1 MSGDEGPDVPIHC
14 PVCET
19 TTRVPLEELQERID
33 RHNESVHD
41 GEEQA
46 RVDPEL
52 AAAFQDLVVEDLGL
66 LADEDE
72 YENTG

>member
-1 MSGDEGPDVPIHC
+1 MSDDDGPEVPIHC
-14 PVCET
+14 PECET
-19 TTRVPLEELQERID
+19 TTRVPLDDLAERIE

-41 GEEQA
+41 GEEFA

-66 LADEDE
+66 LEE
-72 YENTG
+72 E

>member
-1 MSGDEGPDVPIHC
+1 MSDDDAPEVPIHC
-14 PVCET
+14 PACET
-19 TTRVPLEELQERID
+19 TTRVPLDELAERID

-41 GEEQA
+41 GEELA

-66 LADEDE
+66 LEE
-72 YENTG
+72 E

>member
-1 MSGDEGPDVPIHC
+1 MSDDDAPEVPIHC
-14 PVCET
+14 PECET
-19 TTRVPLEELQERID
+19 TTRVPLDELAERID

-41 GEEQA
+41 GEEFA

-66 LADEDE
+66 LEE
-72 YENTG
+72 E

>member
-1 MSGDEGPDVPIHC
+1 MSDDDGPEVPIHC
-14 PVCET
+14 PECET
-19 TTRVPLEELQERID
+19 TTRVALDDLAERID

-41 GEEQA
+41 GEELA

-66 LADEDE
+66 LEE
-72 YENTG
+72 E